1 MCERTAI
8 QIAICEFQERAKS
21 PEPQGVEMTKIVSAL
36 GLMIA
41 LSLGAIALFQPGLN
55 EVMAQGA
62 QPDVCSVSAF
72 DEGYGVQSPA
82 SRAECVAAR

>member
-1 MCERTAI
+1 
-8 QIAICEFQERAKS
+8 
-21 PEPQGVEMTKIVSAL
+21 
-36 GLMIA
+36 MIA